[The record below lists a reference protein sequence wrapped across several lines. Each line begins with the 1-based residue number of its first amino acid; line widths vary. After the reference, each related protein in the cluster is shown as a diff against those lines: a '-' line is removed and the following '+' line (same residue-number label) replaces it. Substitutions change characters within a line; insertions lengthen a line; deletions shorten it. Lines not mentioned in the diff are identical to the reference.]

1 MIALCVPVVL
11 LILFKIWVYNKSL
24 KKFRLRWAR
33 FCFAVSLV
41 ADCLIPAGIFVA
53 PAPFLMVCMVFSFLL
68 FWGCRSLV
76 FEMVAG
82 NTDPAVAD
90 YSGTDFV
97 ELEKALEQWIASKSF
112 RDQNSTRDGIA
123 EELHVTKEE
132 LNSYFAEKIGV
143 DFRTWRTALRIED
156 AKTLLLENQDSPIS
170 IIAEACGFSDK
181 SNFHRQFVKLVG
193 CSPKEWRDSGGKVS

>member
-24 KKFRLRWAR
+24 KEYRLRWAN
-33 FCFAVSLV
+33 FCFVVSLV
-41 ADCLIPAGIFVA
+41 ADCLILAGAFIV
-53 PAPFLMVCMVFSFLL
+53 PGPLLLLCLVFSFLF

-76 FEMVAG
+76 LEMVARHADASVV
-82 NTDPAVAD
+82 DPSEA
-90 YSGTDFV
+90 YFEG
-97 ELEKALEQWIASKSF
+97 LENALEHWVAAKSF
-112 RDQNSTRDGIA
+112 RDQNVTRDEIA
-123 EELHVTKEE
+123 EELNVTKEE
-132 LNSYFAEKIGV
+132 LNHYFAEKIGA

-156 AKTLLLENQDSPIS
+156 AKTLLLENADAPIS

-193 CSPKEWRDSGGKVS
+193 CSPREWRDMGGKVS